1 MMTIHRQRYAPKY
14 PLETFHH
21 VAREA
26 GLELLR
32 NVQVPDAMVGMGL
45 INAISMACQGL
56 IDVKLPTGQ
65 IKPVTQNLML
75 VAESGERKSTVFEL
89 LQAPFRDADTKA
101 MAAFKQQTVAYEID
115 YGLWTAKMKGL
126 RSAISKTVAGGKSV
140 EALEAQL
147 KEFSEKKPLQP
158 RLRCFL
164 RQDITAKAIME
175 AVQGDGESIAITT
188 DEGHMLFKSEAM
200 ANVGL
205 LNRLWD
211 SPGMMPLDRAD
222 NEHLIAMNPRVSVS
236 IMTQY
241 EPLKQFLNRRGSV
254 AKGSGHWA
262 RYLVAW
268 PRSMMGYRRIEDVEP
283 VWEHLP
289 AFHDRISELLYKY
302 KELSALGVITREV
315 VSFSIDAR
323 ARWVELAS
331 ETESLLRDGEYL
343 SDINDFAAKIME
355 IVARLAASM
364 QYFSGEGG
372 DITLDTINRAFDIVR
387 WHVEEYK
394 HLFSP
399 AFVVSQD
406 QADAQ
411 ALDRYLYAKWWRGIY
426 SDTYVPKNQVLRCG
440 PVRNRARL
448 NAAISIL
455 EGQGAI
461 QVCSGYRDKRT
472 YLRLM
477 NHYFDRRTL

>member
-1 MMTIHRQRYAPKY
+1 LGHCHQ
-14 PLETFHH
+14 LW
-21 VAREA
+21 
-26 GLELLR
+26 
-32 NVQVPDAMVGMGL
+32 QPDVY
-45 INAISMACQGL
+45 
-56 IDVKLPTGQ
+56 
-65 IKPVTQNLML
+65 
-75 VAESGERKSTVFEL
+75 ERLGS
-89 LQAPFRDADTKA
+89 P
-101 MAAFKQQTVAYEID
+101 
-115 YGLWTAKMKGL
+115 
-126 RSAISKTVAGGKSV
+126 
-140 EALEAQL
+140 
-147 KEFSEKKPLQP
+147 
-158 RLRCFL
+158 
-164 RQDITAKAIME
+164 
-175 AVQGDGESIAITT
+175 AITT

-211 SPGMMPLDRAD
+211 SPGMMPLDRAE
-222 NEHLIAMNPRVSVS
+222 NEHLTAMNPRVSVS

-302 KELSALGVITREV
+302 KELSASGVITREV

-323 ARWVELAS
+323 ARWVALAS

-343 SDINDFAAKIME
+343 SDINDFASKIME

-372 DITLDTINRAFDIVR
+372 DITLDTINRAVDIVR

-399 AFVVSQD
+399 AFALAQD
-406 QADAQ
+406 QIDAQ
-411 ALDRYLYAKWWRGIY
+411 ALESYLATRWWQGRY
-426 SDTYVPKNQVLRCG
+426 SDTCAPKNQVLRCG
-440 PVRNRARL
+440 PVRDRARL
-448 NAAISIL
+448 NAAISL
-455 EGQGAI
+455 LQAQGAI
-461 QVCSGYRDKRT
+461 QICSGYRDKRA

>member
-1 MMTIHRQRYAPKY
+1 MTANQPRFAPYY
-14 PLETFHH
+14 PLDAFHH

-26 GLELLR
+26 GLELRR
-32 NVQVPDAMVGMGL
+32 NVQVPDAMIGMGL
-45 INAISMACQGL
+45 INAISMTCQGL

-65 IKPVTQNLML
+65 TRPVTQNLML

-89 LQAPFRDADTKA
+89 LQAPFRDADMKA
-101 MAAFKQQTVAYEID
+101 MTAFKLQAESYEVEL
-115 YGLWTAKMKGL
+115 GLWTAKVKGL
-126 RSAISKTVAGGKSV
+126 KGAISKAVASGMSS

-147 KEFSEKKPLQP
+147 KEYAGKKPLQP

-175 AVQGDGESIAITT
+175 ALQGDGESIAITT

-211 SPGMMPLDRAD
+211 SPGMMPLDRAE

-289 AFHDRISELLYKY
+289 AFHERIAELLSKY
-302 KELSALGVITREV
+302 KELSATGAIAREV
-315 VSFSIDAR
+315 VSFTLDAR
-323 ARWVELAS
+323 ARWVALAA
-331 ETESLLRDGEYL
+331 ETESMLRDGEYL

-394 HLFSP
+394 YLFSP
-399 AFVVSQD
+399 DFVMAQD
-406 QADAQ
+406 QVDAR
-411 ALDRYLYAKWWRGIY
+411 ALDSYLFTRWWQGRN

-440 PVRNRARL
+440 PVRDRARL
-448 NAAISIL
+448 NAALAIL
-455 EGQGAI
+455 KIQGAI
-461 QVCSGYRDKRT
+461 QIGPGYRDKRT

-477 NHYFDRRTL
+477 NYYFERRAL